1 MDESRASDDQQQRRG
16 ISSTGIVLIVL
27 GSIGLVVVICAGLI
41 VVCLV
46 AITALGTSANKTFGS
61 VSGAVASQVQPMQA
75 AQRFINDLGAGLTQS
90 AWDQTSA
97 DFHNRHIKAAGPD
110 QSKYFAD
117 FLDEHPG
124 LKNPATIEMKSQNPD
139 PSQSTIH
146 ATITSKAGE
155 KTVLSLKLKLESGT
169 WKIDDLSVVEEGTKK
184 RN

>member
-1 MDESRASDDQQQRRG
+1 MDDSRASEDQQQRRG

-27 GSIGLVVVICAGLI
+27 GSVGLMVVICGGVI

-46 AITALGTSANKTFGS
+46 AITALGTSANKTFGT
-61 VSGAVASQVQPMQA
+61 VSGTIGSQTQPLPA

-90 AWDQTSA
+90 AWDQTTA
-97 DFHNRHIKAAGPD
+97 DFHNRHIKEAGPD

-117 FLDEHPG
+117 FLEEHPG
-124 LKNPATIEMKSQNPD
+124 LKNPATIEMKSLNPD

-146 ATITSKAGE
+146 ATITSKSGE
-155 KTVLSLKLKLESGT
+155 KTVLSLKLKLELGT